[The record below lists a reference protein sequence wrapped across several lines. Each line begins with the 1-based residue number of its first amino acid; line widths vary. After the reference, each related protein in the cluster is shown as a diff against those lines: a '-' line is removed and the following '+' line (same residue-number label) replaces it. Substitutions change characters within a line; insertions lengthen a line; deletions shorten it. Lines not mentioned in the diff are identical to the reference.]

1 MAHCA
6 PMQRNSLVEHGVE
19 PTEDAALRQYF
30 ALPTRP
36 PPRSSLLARL
46 FNAEHR
52 ELEQA
57 LASFY
62 ASGLLP
68 YAVAST
74 LVTSEHEKTFPTQ
87 PRPALTEWVRQLYAR
102 DARGETN
109 HAECVLLEKVA
120 LEASGPLGA
129 LVRAY
134 KKRRDTLRS
143 AEARV
148 AREGAVARLGESAKT
163 RPAPTRRRQDLT
175 MPEVVVLPSRPR

>member
-1 MAHCA
+1 
-6 PMQRNSLVEHGVE
+6 MQHRSLVEHGVE
-19 PTEDAALRQYF
+19 PTEDEALRHYF
-30 ALPTRP
+30 SLPTRP
-36 PPRSSLLARL
+36 PARSSLLARL

-62 ASGLLP
+62 ASGLVP
-68 YAVAST
+68 YAVASKW
-74 LVTSEHEKTFPTQ
+74 VASEHEKTFPEE
-87 PRPALTEWVRQLYAR
+87 PRPTLTAWVRQVYGR

-120 LEASGPLGA
+120 LEASVPLGA

-143 AEARV
+143 EEARA
-148 AREGAVARLGESAKT
+148 AREGAVARLGEAAKT
-163 RPAPTRRRQDLT
+163 RPPPTRRRQDLT
-175 MPEVVVLPSRPR
+175 MPEVIVFRPRPR